1 MSLIPRKPASD
12 EELARRVS
20 APVAVK
26 PVKKPTAKK
35 EG

>member
-1 MSLIPRKPASD
+1 MALIPRKPASD

-20 APVAVK
+20 APAPVK